1 MRALA
6 FPRTPS
12 DGRDYQLRI
21 APSGLLCLLV
31 SDPAAE
37 AASCVFQFA
46 VGSHDEPSQWPGL
59 AHLLEHMLFMGS
71 EAYPEAGS
79 FPRLVSEWSGRFNAS
94 TAPERTRYHFSV
106 SPAGLEACLVQLTD
120 MLVAPLFT
128 PEAVAAER
136 QVIDAEFHT
145 RLGDPALHEQ
155 AALAQAFHPAHPLS
169 RFSAGNLTSL
179 GGPVPD
185 LVQALH
191 QFHRHFYQAGS
202 GCLVL
207 HAARPMTELE
217 MLSSRAAA
225 RLPAGASPARKNTAP
240 LMDQSALPALLYWQS
255 PGAKTSQL
263 VLFALDGLHSTHG
276 ARALRWL
283 CEWLASPAPAGGLG
297 WLRSRGLAAQLQACT
312 QRYAGQQ
319 TLLRIDIEPLEEADY
334 AALLD
339 GLFAWLA
346 ALRATPIRHW
356 PQEARQRLADQAFN
370 AGPQGEPLRWLTA
383 LAERVLYEPPE
394 QILESTGQWA
404 GLDEDAWLDL
414 LSQLTPARV
423 LLAQSQPGDAGLPQR
438 EPWTD
443 TPVAYGPLRWQ
454 AHEHASDGLP
464 AAGWPVWSLDPPER
478 AARPTAE
485 PVATP
490 HWLEIPA
497 PCPPAHAGGQGMDST
512 RFAWC
517 WPAGQLGREQRD
529 RLQARWEL
537 QLEPLGNWMSA
548 SGLRVHWQGAPGM
561 ISLEMGG
568 PTEALLSGA
577 AAALAALND
586 EPDAALQRLAEHR
599 YQAGLRERRQA
610 LPAYRLLDELDGLL
624 HPEPSGPNPADRPQ
638 IAWLYPDA
646 WGYEQREPVITA
658 LDRMNAQHHGS
669 SRWQPSEAR
678 RLGQGTERIE
688 AECLH
693 ADRAQILYCQAA
705 ADGVVDRACW
715 QLLHQHISASFFD
728 QLRTRQQLGY
738 WVVARY
744 HEVAGVP
751 GLILLV
757 QSPSHDHDQIASALS
772 AWLDAEQARLWAL
785 PFEQVQS
792 QARRLAEHLRT
803 QTATAPGRIEQAWA
817 QALGL
822 PAATRGSQCDALEQ
836 LTVDQWQQTQGDC
849 LREPRRLWLFSRSA

>member
-1 MRALA
+1 
-6 FPRTPS
+6 
-12 DGRDYQLRI
+12 
-21 APSGLLCLLV
+21 
-31 SDPAAE
+31 
-37 AASCVFQFA
+37 
-46 VGSHDEPSQWPGL
+46 
-59 AHLLEHMLFMGS
+59 
-71 EAYPEAGS
+71 
-79 FPRLVSEWSGRFNAS
+79 
-94 TAPERTRYHFSV
+94 
-106 SPAGLEACLVQLTD
+106 
-120 MLVAPLFT
+120 
-128 PEAVAAER
+128 
-136 QVIDAEFHT
+136 
-145 RLGDPALHEQ
+145 
-155 AALAQAFHPAHPLS
+155 
-169 RFSAGNLTSL
+169 
-179 GGPVPD
+179 
-185 LVQALH
+185 
-191 QFHRHFYQAGS
+191 
-202 GCLVL
+202 
-207 HAARPMTELE
+207 
-217 MLSSRAAA
+217 
-225 RLPAGASPARKNTAP
+225 
-240 LMDQSALPALLYWQS
+240 
-255 PGAKTSQL
+255 
-263 VLFALDGLHSTHG
+263 
-276 ARALRWL
+276 
-283 CEWLASPAPAGGLG
+283 
-297 WLRSRGLAAQLQACT
+297 
-312 QRYAGQQ
+312 
-319 TLLRIDIEPLEEADY
+319 
-334 AALLD
+334 
-339 GLFAWLA
+339 
-346 ALRATPIRHW
+346 
-356 PQEARQRLADQAFN
+356 
-370 AGPQGEPLRWLTA
+370 
-383 LAERVLYEPPE
+383 
-394 QILESTGQWA
+394 
-404 GLDEDAWLDL
+404 
-414 LSQLTPARV
+414 
-423 LLAQSQPGDAGLPQR
+423 
-438 EPWTD
+438 
-443 TPVAYGPLRWQ
+443 
-454 AHEHASDGLP
+454 
-464 AAGWPVWSLDPPER
+464 
-478 AARPTAE
+478 
-485 PVATP
+485 
-490 HWLEIPA
+490 
-497 PCPPAHAGGQGMDST
+497 MDST

-568 PTEALLSGA
+568 PTETLLSGA

-646 WGYEQREPVITA
+646 WGYGQREPVITA
-658 LDRMNAQHHGS
+658 LDRMNAQHHEA
-669 SRWQPSEAR
+669 SRWQPPAAR

-822 PAATRGSQCDALEQ
+822 PAATLGSQCDALEQ
-836 LTVDQWQQTQGDC
+836 LTGDQWQQTQGDW
-849 LREPRRLWLFSRSA
+849 LREPRRLWLFSRNA